1 MKRRHMGKRATT
13 TASLSR
19 SLAFLLSVLPLT
31 LSRTAR
37 AEACIV
43 AGARGAERA
52 KTESL
57 CSFSRKLFLFFL
69 VSEHRVFFSSR
80 PLPLFPL
87 KERDEAA
94 REREQSKSTL
104 SSSPSPWRR
113 QQQQQQPQQPQQR
126 RCSLRSLGERDD
138 GCVVVVGG
146 VAAAPIRQVRL
157 AALLRS
163 TSAVFRLSFRQERTI
178 SLPLR
183 RGDREQETWSPRAR
197 ERDSRSPKLKI
208 LSLPPPAVPS
218 LPHLS
223 IFPRLSRACSRCIAH
238 PHGLLFGLGH
248 AAVNVE
254 DRRDALKSS
263 QKILFLLLSLKT
275 QHNSFSCPR
284 FHFFAVARLR
294 HGPGPL
300 LRPALEPGRARRV
313 RREVECE

>member
-1 MKRRHMGKRATT
+1 
-13 TASLSR
+13 
-19 SLAFLLSVLPLT
+19 

-37 AEACIV
+37 AEVCIV

-126 RCSLRSLGERDD
+126 RCSLRSLGERRWLRRRRRRRCC
-138 GCVVVVGG
+138 G
-146 VAAAPIRQVRL
+146 AHRQVRL

-163 TSAVFRLSFRQERTI
+163 SSRFRLSFREERTVAY
-178 SLPLR
+178 LCGAGTR
-183 RGDREQETWSPRAR
+183 ARDGPRAR
-197 ERDSRSPKLKI
+197 ERET
-208 LSLPPPAVPS
+208 A
-218 LPHLS
+218 
-223 IFPRLSRACSRCIAH
+223 
-238 PHGLLFGLGH
+238 
-248 AAVNVE
+248 
-254 DRRDALKSS
+254 
-263 QKILFLLLSLKT
+263 
-275 QHNSFSCPR
+275 
-284 FHFFAVARLR
+284 
-294 HGPGPL
+294 
-300 LRPALEPGRARRV
+300 
-313 RREVECE
+313 EVQS